1 MEQSRLGALAQRIG
15 RLVNPRAVA
24 LPVALAPVAALE
36 LLGMAALVNFAL
48 SSDTNSLYI
57 GIGISVLS
65 GLLAVWRVLE
75 WQRKQNGG
83 NS

>member
-1 MEQSRLGALAQRIG
+1 MGALAQRIG
-15 RLVNPRAVA
+15 RLVSPRVSA
-24 LPVALAPVAALE
+24 LLVALAPVAALE

-83 NS
+83 NP

>member
-1 MEQSRLGALAQRIG
+1 MSDSLKALLI
-15 RLVNPRAVA
+15 
-24 LPVALAPVAALE
+24 ALAPVAALE
-36 LLGMAALVNFAL
+36 LLAIAALVNFAL
-48 SSDTNSLYI
+48 SSDQNSLYI

-65 GLLAVWRVLE
+65 GLLVVWRVLE

>member
-1 MEQSRLGALAQRIG
+1 MNSR
-15 RLVNPRAVA
+15 VA
-24 LPVALAPVAALE
+24 SLLVALAPVAALE
-36 LLGMAALVNFAL
+36 LLGMAAFVNFAL
-48 SSDTNSLYI
+48 SSDQNSLYI

>member
-1 MEQSRLGALAQRIG
+1 M
-15 RLVNPRAVA
+15 NPRVSS
-24 LPVALAPVAALE
+24 LLVALAPVAALE
-36 LLGMAALVNFAL
+36 LLGMAAFVNFAL
-48 SSDTNSLYI
+48 SSDMTSLYI

-65 GLLAVWRVLE
+65 GLLAVWRVLD

>member
-1 MEQSRLGALAQRIG
+1 M
-15 RLVNPRAVA
+15 NPRAVA

-65 GLLAVWRVLE
+65 GLLAVWLVLE

>member
-24 LPVALAPVAALE
+24 LLVALAPVAALDVLAVVAFFNYAVSNDQNSLFIAIGVTALSM
-36 LLGMAALVNFAL
+36 LLG
-48 SSDTNSLYI
+48 
-57 GIGISVLS
+57 
-65 GLLAVWRVLE
+65 VWRVLE